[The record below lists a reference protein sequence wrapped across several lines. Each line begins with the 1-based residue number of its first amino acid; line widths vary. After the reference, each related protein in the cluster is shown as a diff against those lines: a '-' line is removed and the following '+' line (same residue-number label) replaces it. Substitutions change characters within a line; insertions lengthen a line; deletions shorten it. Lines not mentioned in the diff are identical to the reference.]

1 MPELPPDKV
10 VLEILEDVMPSAP
23 VLARCRS
30 RATGYRFALDIS
42 FTAPSSML
50 LELADFV
57 RLDIR
62 ALGLAEAGRQ
72 ADLMRGRAL
81 KILAEK
87 VETREEFTACR
98 SLPFQYFQ
106 GYYFARPETLGMKRI
121 DPSMLRVM
129 KLFNRVI
136 GGAEPGLIEAEFRQ
150 DVALAYNLLRFINS
164 AGFGL
169 THKVHDIKHALVVL
183 GHAKLARWLSLLLL
197 SGARAQAASSALFRT
212 ALTRARMTELLGRN
226 RLPPGEHDYLF
237 MTGMFSLLEALLE
250 RPLPETLASLNLPPA
265 VAEAL
270 LAGRGRYAL
279 LQITPCEIPDT
290 DGRTPTAGPTQAEI
304 NAAELEALGWA
315 ERSTD
320 GRRRVFSPSGI
331 VRKIVG
337 AGSTP
342 RP

>member
-1 MPELPPDKV
+1 
-10 VLEILEDVMPSAP
+10 
-23 VLARCRS
+23 
-30 RATGYRFALDIS
+30 
-42 FTAPSSML
+42 
-50 LELADFV
+50 
-57 RLDIR
+57 
-62 ALGLAEAGRQ
+62 
-72 ADLMRGRAL
+72 MRGRAL

-270 LAGRGRYAL
+270 LGAAAATPYCRSPRARFRTWTGARRPLGQRQPKSTPPNWRRWAGRKDRL
-279 LQITPCEIPDT
+279 TV
-290 DGRTPTAGPTQAEI
+290 
-304 NAAELEALGWA
+304 AAAYF
-315 ERSTD
+315 
-320 GRRRVFSPSGI
+320 RRRVSSGRSSALVPFLGREQKHTVI
-331 VRKIVG
+331 AARRAEPDK
-337 AGSTP
+337 
-342 RP
+342 R